1 MTRLVW
7 SDYFDNDREAN
18 TGVNMNNYGMPST
31 YDNWKLASPP
41 DLGECCEECFVTSR
55 DNGYGNAEPEGC
67 GDEDC
72 QCHATDDGDAGYD
85 AWKDDQLTE
94 G

>member
-41 DLGECCEECFVTSR
+41 DLGECCEDCNP
-55 DNGYGNAEPEGC
+55 D
-67 GDEDC
+67 GDCQDDDC

-85 AWKDDQLTE
+85 AWKDDQLT
-94 G
+94 GD